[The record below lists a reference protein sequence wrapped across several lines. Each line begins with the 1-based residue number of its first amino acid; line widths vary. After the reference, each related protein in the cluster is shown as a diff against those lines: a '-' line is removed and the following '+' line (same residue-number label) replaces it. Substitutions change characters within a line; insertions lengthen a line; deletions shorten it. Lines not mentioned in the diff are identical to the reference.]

1 VGVMAKLSEKD
12 FNNFLKDLGGDRYS
26 HVSVDEAARAKKAF
40 DKEMLEERWT
50 MYEESIFTGDCSKLN
65 KLRSDKEML
74 EERWTMYDVVMID
87 KDELEPVIDTSVIA
101 KNSDHAKG
109 KAGVLDKLKEK
120 DFDDTKFVVKVVK
133 IAFIRPVEDD
143 E

>member
-1 VGVMAKLSEKD
+1 
-12 FNNFLKDLGGDRYS
+12 
-26 HVSVDEAARAKKAF
+26 
-40 DKEMLEERWT
+40 
-50 MYEESIFTGDCSKLN
+50 
-65 KLRSDKEML
+65 
-74 EERWTMYDVVMID
+74 MID

-109 KAGVLDKLKEK
+109 KAGVLNKLKEK